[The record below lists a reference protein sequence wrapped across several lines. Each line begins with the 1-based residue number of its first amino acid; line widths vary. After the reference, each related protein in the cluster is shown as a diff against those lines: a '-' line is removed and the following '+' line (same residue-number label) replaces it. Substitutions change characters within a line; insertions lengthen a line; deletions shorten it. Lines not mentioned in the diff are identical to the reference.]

1 MTKTILSRRGL
12 LRAGLA
18 GACSA
23 AAHPLL
29 TTMTF
34 AAAPWEARLVVI
46 ILRGAMDGLD
56 AVQPYGDPLLAGYR
70 PNLPVGPEHGAR
82 DLDGFF
88 AMHPALGP
96 LWPLW
101 QAGELGFVHAV
112 STPYRDKRSH
122 FDGQDLLE
130 AGTAAI
136 GAGARGGWLNRFLQV
151 MPGVEGETAFAVG
164 RDEMRVLDGT
174 APAMHWSPDVDVTLT
189 PETEALLTHLY
200 ARDPLFAPAAAEGMA
215 LAKVVDRTELPPLP
229 DGQGRRDP
237 LAAFAADRLR
247 GETRIAAYSLNG
259 WDTHQGQAGGL
270 KRSLGEL
277 SRSILTLRDELGGIW
292 SKTAVLAMT
301 EFGRTA
307 RENGSRGTDHGTGGA
322 MLLAG
327 GALRGGRVY
336 GRWPGLDEADL
347 YAGRDLMPTAD
358 VRAYA
363 AWAMRGLYGIG
374 RDVLEDSVFPGLAME
389 DDPRIVA

>member
-1 MTKTILSRRGL
+1 MTKPMPTRRGL

-18 GACSA
+18 GACSV
-23 AAHPLL
+23 AAHPWLS
-29 TTMTF
+29 TMTF
-34 AAAPWEARLVVI
+34 AAAPWEPRLVVI

-56 AVQPYGDPLLAGYR
+56 AVQPYGDPLLADYR
-70 PNLPVGPEHGAR
+70 SSLAVGPENGAL

-88 AMHPALGP
+88 AMHGRLSP

-101 QAGELGFVHAV
+101 QRGELGFVHAI

-130 AGTAAI
+130 AGTADV
-136 GAGARGGWLNRFLQV
+136 GAGPRGGWLNRFLHA
-151 MPGVEGETAFAVG
+151 MPGVEAETAYAVG
-164 RDEMRVLDGT
+164 KDEMRVLAGL
-174 APAMHWSPDVDVTLT
+174 APARRWSPDVDVELT
-189 PETEALLTHLY
+189 PETEQLLARIY
-200 ARDPLFAPAAAEGMA
+200 ARDPLFSPAAVEGME
-215 LAKVVDRTELPPLP
+215 LAAVTDRSNLPPLP
-229 DGQGRRDP
+229 GGDRRDP

-259 WDTHQGQAGGL
+259 WDTHQGQARGL
-270 KRSLGEL
+270 GRALDALG
-277 SRSILTLRDELGGIW
+277 RSILTLQDELGGLW
-292 SKTAVLAMT
+292 AKTAVLAMT

-307 RENGSRGTDHGTGGA
+307 RENGTKGTDHGTGGA

-336 GRWPGLDEADL
+336 GRWPGLAEADL
-347 YAGRDLMPTAD
+347 YDRRDLMPTAD

-363 AWAMRGLYGIG
+363 AWAMRGLYGIDRG
-374 RDVLEDSVFPGLAME
+374 VLERTVFPGLAME